1 MPLSALKRKKEAI
14 EREGYL
20 LDAWIETYRPAGTA
34 KGDGVYCKL
43 RTRTPFENGRCSRH
57 LKSEEIPVFRR
68 LVDNGRAL
76 RKLERKIANLQRKK
90 PSSRAVLTSSA
101 SDEWYTPP
109 EYIELARAVLGG
121 IDIDPASSETAQEW
135 IQATT
140 WYALR
145 DDGLTQPWVGRLWLN
160 PPYGAQIG
168 QWTQK
173 TIAAYDSGE
182 LSAGMLLVRPAPGSA
197 WYQAL
202 AGRFA
207 CCTPHKRIR
216 FIDASGKVQ
225 TSPVHGNAFFYLGG
239 DVERFHK
246 AFTTIGVVSR
256 PFVSIKD

>member
-14 EREGYL
+14 EREGFL

-43 RTRTPFENGRCSRH
+43 RTRTPFENGKRSRH
-57 LKSEEIPVFRR
+57 LKPEEIPVFRR

-76 RKLERKIANLQRKK
+76 RKLEREIANLQRKK
-90 PSSRAVLTSSA
+90 PSARAVLTSSA

-121 IDIDPASSETAQEW
+121 IDIDPASSETAQGW
-135 IQATT
+135 IQAVT
-140 WYALR
+140 WYALH
-145 DDGLTQPWVGRLWLN
+145 DDGLAQPWAGRLWLN

-173 TIAAYDSGE
+173 AITAYQSGTVGAA
-182 LSAGMLLVRPAPGSA
+182 MLLVRPAPGSA

-202 AGRFA
+202 SGLFA
-207 CCTPHKRIR
+207 CCTPHRRIR
-216 FIDASGKVQ
+216 FIDASGAPQ
-225 TSPVHGNAFFYLGG
+225 ASPVHGNTFFYMGE
-239 DVERFHK
+239 DVERFREV
-246 AFTTIGVVSR
+246 FSGIGVVAR
-256 PFVSIKD
+256 PF